1 MWPLSAVLLHPE
13 AKCLLVPSIVDL
25 WLLWAASAVIELK
38 MAAAES
44 TPPPIEE
51 AYVRVVVDGGLVLTA
66 IWRLPAMV
74 V

>member
-1 MWPLSAVLLHPE
+1 MLHPE
-13 AKCLLVPSIVDL
+13 AILFLLVPSFVDL

-66 IWRLPAMV
+66 I
-74 V
+74 